1 MFSSPDT
8 RAPSG
13 LSGAARREYKQN
25 RIRDHILDAAA
36 LAFQENG
43 LAQTRLRDIADRAGY
58 TVSTLYSYFRNK
70 QAIADALFAEL
81 NQELAGIFSSP
92 PQGASFEQSLEL
104 FLRQLFELSERRRG
118 LVILVIDLHE
128 RPQASCLKNCAYVQD
143 LRAAI
148 LDWLGRHGE
157 KTALRWSLEET
168 GHYLFGLWYAHT
180 ALWILQNNGERLM
193 SRAAPIIQMALHG
206 ILKDAFPI

>member
-1 MFSSPDT
+1 MRFSPNA
-8 RAPSG
+8 RAPAG
-13 LSGAARREYKQN
+13 LSGAARREYKQT

-81 NQELAGIFSSP
+81 NKELDAVFSAPSP
-92 PQGASFEQSLEL
+92 GVSFEQNLEL

-118 LVILVIDLHE
+118 IVILVVDLHE
-128 RPQASCLKNCAYVQD
+128 RPHASRLKHCAYIQD

-148 LDWLGRHGE
+148 IDWLRRHGDGV
-157 KTALRWSLEET
+157 ALRWPVEET
-168 GHYLFGLWYAHT
+168 GRYLFGLWYAHT
-180 ALWILQNNGERLM
+180 ALCVLQNNGDRLA
-193 SRAAPIIQMALHG
+193 SRAEPMIQMALRG
-206 ILKDAFPI
+206 LC